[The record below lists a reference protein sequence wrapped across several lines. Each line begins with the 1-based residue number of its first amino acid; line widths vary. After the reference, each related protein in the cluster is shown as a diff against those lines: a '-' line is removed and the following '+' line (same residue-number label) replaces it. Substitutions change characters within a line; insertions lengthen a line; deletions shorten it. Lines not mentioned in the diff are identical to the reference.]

1 VLDERFSVLAVVDS
15 YKVWAGAG
23 QVKDIVSPSCHKHQG
38 RLWKMHEAK
47 IDPSLVL

>member
-15 YKVWAGAG
+15 YKVWAG
-23 QVKDIVSPSCHKHQG
+23 QVKDIVSPSHHKHQG
-38 RLWKMHEAK
+38 RLWKIHEAK